1 MPFIFLPSAASDFRC
16 AAVLLR
22 RFSHSTAGV
31 RPTVA
36 VLWLSVEVL
45 TLLCFWISP
54 AYVVGLSLVLGC
66 CLARLQFCCAAVE
79 KEAQLVFPYVTLC
92 QSSLSYLGL
101 AELAFV

>member
-45 TLLCFWISP
+45 TLLCFWISA
-54 AYVVGLSLVLGC
+54 AYVVGLCSVLGC
-66 CLARLQFCCAAVE
+66 CLARLQFCCAADG
-79 KEAQLVFPYVTLC
+79 KEADLVFAYVTFGY
-92 QSSLSYLGL
+92 SSLT
-101 AELAFV
+101 